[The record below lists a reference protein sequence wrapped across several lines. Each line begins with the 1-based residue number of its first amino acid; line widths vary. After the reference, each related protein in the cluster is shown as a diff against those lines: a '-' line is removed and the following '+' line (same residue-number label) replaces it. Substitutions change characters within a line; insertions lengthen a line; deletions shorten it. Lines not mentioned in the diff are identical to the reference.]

1 MDSSLSYTVPFA
13 DLTTLSDSFFPAGYR
28 RGFWG
33 PQVINV
39 TETYLSAVDDSFRD
53 YIDAMLTRGETPSTS
68 TWVLQYMLPGLN
80 GHLPASDADTAW
92 PHSVAGHQTLFDPGW
107 HRASSDSVVEAF
119 NEVLY
124 SLARR
129 EATTVGSHNRNPGS
143 SSSVRGL
150 GAPYDYPNYIKPHAK
165 GEEVWGQNTAR
176 LASVKQKY
184 DPECLLHK
192 GRVFSSPGCVSQGFA
207 NVF

>member
-1 MDSSLSYTVPFA
+1 MGFRVTRLMVTLRFEEPEQPHGAHEQPENTFRTLFSGLSLDSSLSYTVPFA

-33 PQVINV
+33 PQVINVTETYLSAVDDSFREVINV

-92 PHSVAGHQTLFDPGW
+92 PHSVAGHWLAQ
-107 HRASSDSVVEAF
+107 
-119 NEVLY
+119 
-124 SLARR
+124 SLI
-129 EATTVGSHNRNPGS
+129 G
-143 SSSVRGL
+143 
-150 GAPYDYPNYIKPHAK
+150 
-165 GEEVWGQNTAR
+165 
-176 LASVKQKY
+176 
-184 DPECLLHK
+184 
-192 GRVFSSPGCVSQGFA
+192 
-207 NVF
+207 